1 MNKKPMTIRQAAK
14 ELGVSPDTLR
24 RWDRVGKFKA
34 IRHPMN
40 NYRVYLPKVIE
51 QLKNKITICSDKI

>member
-1 MNKKPMTIRQAAK
+1 MHKKSLTIRQAAK

-24 RWDRVGKFKA
+24 RWDKAGKFKA

-40 NYRVYLPKVIE
+40 NYRMYPTKTIE
-51 QLKNKITICSDKI
+51 KLKNKLCK